1 MKQKII
7 VLGISILLTFIFLL
21 ITTKILQIAHENP
34 RIHNTIKFIEHYTW
48 ILWIIIPTA
57 FIYFIW
63 KSRRTTI

>member
-7 VLGISILLTFIFLL
+7 VLGISILMTFIFLL
-21 ITTKILQIAHENP
+21 ITSKILQISYESP
-34 RIHNTIKFIEHYTW
+34 RIHNIIKFMTHYTW